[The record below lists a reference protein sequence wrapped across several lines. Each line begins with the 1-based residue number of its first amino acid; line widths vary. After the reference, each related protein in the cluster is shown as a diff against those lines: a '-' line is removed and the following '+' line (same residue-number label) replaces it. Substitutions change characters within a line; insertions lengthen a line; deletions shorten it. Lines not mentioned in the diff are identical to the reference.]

1 MNFKTK
7 NKVVIGLTGGMLS
20 GKSTA
25 LAYFKE
31 CGAYV
36 LSCDEL
42 VRQVSASASVK
53 SKINH
58 LLGGSDKEYLSQ
70 KIFDDSHARLHL
82 EKIIHPLVFKEVAKR
97 LKQDKTWCRVVEVPL
112 LFEAHWADYFD
123 LTISVYAPEKE
134 LLKRLKGR
142 NIQKTDLLK
151 RSIAQF
157 PAEKKAAMAD
167 ICLVNNAGTR
177 ELSEKVSA
185 LYGALRKIYQVK

>member
-7 NKVVIGLTGGMLS
+7 NQVVIGLTGGMLS

-25 LAYFKE
+25 LAAFKE
-31 CGAYV
+31 CGAFV

-42 VRQVSASASVK
+42 VRQVSACPLVK

-70 KIFDDSHARLHL
+70 KIFEDSHARIQL
-82 EKIIHPLVFKEVAKR
+82 EKIIHPLVFKEIAKR

-112 LFEAHWADYFD
+112 LFEAHWAEYFD
-123 LTISVYAPEKE
+123 LTLCVYAPEKE

-142 NIQKTDLLK
+142 GFQKTDFLK
-151 RSIAQF
+151 RNAAQF
-157 PAEKKAAMAD
+157 PADKKAAMAD
-167 ICLVNNAGTR
+167 MCLVNNAGTR
-177 ELSEKVSA
+177 ELGEKVSA
-185 LYGALRKIYQVK
+185 LYSALRKIYQVK